1 MAIEI
6 YSKNSCVHCDQAKQI
21 LRTHGKDFIEYKLDE
36 DFTREILLSKFPEA
50 KTFPVIV
57 IDGFNIGG
65 FNQLKE
71 QLTTGSD
78 DKTLLLSLRAEL
90 FEFVAAN
97 IKVNV
102 IFVNAR
108 FCSL

>member
-6 YSKNSCVHCDQAKQI
+6 YSKNNCTFCEQAKS
-21 LRTHGKDFIEYKLDE
+21 LLKMKGKNFIEYKLDE

-65 FNQLKE
+65 FQQLQQQINE
-71 QLTTGSD
+71 ESSD
-78 DKTLLLSLRAEL
+78 SRKVLLEDINYSGA
-90 FEFVAAN
+90 
-97 IKVNV
+97 
-102 IFVNAR
+102 
-108 FCSL
+108 